1 VASLQVRP
9 RPTPGEHDG
18 VVMDVDVDED
28 LAVLAASLEDWVTPR
43 PGWELMLRQ
52 GTEFDRRNNVE
63 AELELAL
70 GEQTSRLLFRLDQ
83 LEAADDTPEELVLR
97 FEERDGIAKL
107 AHSTGTGWTS
117 SSSISSPLHRRRTAA
132 ASFADPSHT
141 GAFSRATLES
151 GWRRGVAP

>member
-18 VVMDVDVDED
+18 VVIDVDVDVDED
-28 LAVLAASLEDWVTPR
+28 LAVLAATLEDWVTPR

-107 AHSTGTGWTS
+107 ARLNENGLDVELFHILTFT
-117 SSSISSPLHRRRTAA
+117 
-132 ASFADPSHT
+132 
-141 GAFSRATLES
+141 
-151 GWRRGVAP
+151 